1 MFIWTLNLGIALLTL
16 TALYFGGY
24 SDAPGGM
31 LSNLGI
37 AYRTQPC
44 WMHGLVVVVG
54 IFGMLASLRK
64 REKPPLVAFGLMTLW
79 GLPGLL
85 NLGMASSKVE
95 VRKALSVE
103 HWVRVGS
110 RGVRT
115 PMTRF
120 VLESG
125 AAQETVDI
133 RGDRRCLPGEDLQVT
148 YNSGFLY
155 QQTVAVEAKEPK
167 NGQR

>member
-1 MFIWTLNLGIALLTL
+1 MG
-16 TALYFGGY
+16 
-24 SDAPGGM
+24 
-31 LSNLGI
+31 
-37 AYRTQPC
+37 
-44 WMHGLVVVVG
+44 
-54 IFGMLASLRK
+54 
-64 REKPPLVAFGLMTLW
+64 VAGAFEFRYGKL
-79 GLPGLL
+79 
-85 NLGMASSKVE
+85 KVE
-95 VRKALSVE
+95 VRKAISVE

-133 RGDRRCLPGEDLQVT
+133 RGDRRCLPGEELQVT

-167 NGQR
+167 SGRP